1 MSAFPD
7 PSPARRWLRDHARD
21 WAPDWA
27 LRSARVTRERYRE
40 VRPESALHARVRV
53 LELEVQESRQ
63 LNRRIAELSD
73 VVTELLLPLEQRNPT
88 AALVHLEHYRSR
100 L

>member
-1 MSAFPD
+1 MSPFPD
-7 PSPARRWLRDHARD
+7 DARRWLRNN
-21 WAPDWA
+21 APDWA

-40 VRPESALHARVRV
+40 VRPESALRARVRV

-88 AALVHLEHYRSR
+88 AALVHLEDYRSR